1 MHRLYLRS
9 IGSQGVLALMSLLSL
24 TVACKQARAEFVVT
38 EATLKGPATI
48 EKGKKA
54 TYTWTLKGSGA
65 GGLLGT
71 TLNWAA
77 YDEDSGSDDT
87 LVDETTFNVTDDK
100 DGNFAMSGTFE
111 LECLEDCHIK
121 GKDGQTDDPAP
132 PDAQVFVLFEFVGGS
147 NAAKTNILDVTCTA
161 PPDDPGL
168 PEPSAL
174 TLLGIGALSLIGY
187 RRRQKRAAL
196 AANR

>member
-1 MHRLYLRS
+1 MYRLC
-9 IGSQGVLALMSLLSL
+9 IGFFGSRGVLSLLGFL
-24 TVACKQARAEFVVT
+24 GLAVACNGARAELMFT
-38 EATLKGPATI
+38 EAKLTGPATI

-65 GGLLGT
+65 GRLVGT

-77 YDEDSGSDDT
+77 YDEDSGFDDT

-132 PDAQVFVLFEFVGGS
+132 PDAQVFVLFEYAGS
-147 NAAKTNILDVTCTA
+147 TN
-161 PPDDPGL
+161 
-168 PEPSAL
+168 
-174 TLLGIGALSLIGY
+174 
-187 RRRQKRAAL
+187 
-196 AANR
+196 